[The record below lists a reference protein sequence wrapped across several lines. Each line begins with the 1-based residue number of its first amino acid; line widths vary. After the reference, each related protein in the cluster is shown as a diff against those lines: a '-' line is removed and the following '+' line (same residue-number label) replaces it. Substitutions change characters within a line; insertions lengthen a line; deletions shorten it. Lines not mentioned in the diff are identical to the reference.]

1 MCVPPDVC
9 CMLWT
14 KLSVLTQPSVPPV
27 VCIGHLAVLSCKI
40 VQHCASTH
48 CIVTSRHGPRT
59 AALLRRLKRSDG
71 SVELG
76 QHQIQL
82 GLVPLHRL
90 RQTRAHTQRQTRQ
103 GYPQTAADIE
113 TAARL
118 MGQFSRAQFRPA
130 AACRAHSQQP
140 ALAVGCC
147 NAYRRRVA
155 SPVCRT
161 QRPAAQTWAVTTAF
175 KRRYTAKLTREQQ
188 TPV

>member
-90 RQTRAHTQRQTRQ
+90 RQTRAHTQRQTRGAALPHRAQ
-103 GYPQTAADIE
+103 TTAAHRGRSNNQPSCSRQSSRSRHTSGRE
-113 TAARL
+113 CRPRRL
-118 MGQFSRAQFRPA
+118 PLVFG
-130 AACRAHSQQP
+130 
-140 ALAVGCC
+140 
-147 NAYRRRVA
+147 
-155 SPVCRT
+155 
-161 QRPAAQTWAVTTAF
+161 
-175 KRRYTAKLTREQQ
+175 
-188 TPV
+188 TPVVEPEGE